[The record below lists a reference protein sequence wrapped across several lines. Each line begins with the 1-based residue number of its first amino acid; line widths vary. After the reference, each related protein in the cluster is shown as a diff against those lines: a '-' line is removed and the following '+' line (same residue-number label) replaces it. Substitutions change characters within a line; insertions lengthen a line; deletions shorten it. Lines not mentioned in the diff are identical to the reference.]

1 MAGGTRPLI
10 PNLSR
15 SDIGKARPLLNIG
28 SEIKAILFFRTIS
41 ALKYLPPIIL
51 LEIHLVWLKNWKKK
65 FKILF
70 NKKVIII
77 WKITWM
83 THFSLHFL
91 HNITFWA
98 PCWSL
103 SGFYIYLC
111 DNIYG
116 KNIWK
121 LIVMEFDTSLLTLL

>member
-51 LEIHLVWLKNWKKK
+51 LEIHLV
-65 FKILF
+65 
-70 NKKVIII
+70 
-77 WKITWM
+77 
-83 THFSLHFL
+83 
-91 HNITFWA
+91 
-98 PCWSL
+98 
-103 SGFYIYLC
+103 
-111 DNIYG
+111 
-116 KNIWK
+116 
-121 LIVMEFDTSLLTLL
+121 